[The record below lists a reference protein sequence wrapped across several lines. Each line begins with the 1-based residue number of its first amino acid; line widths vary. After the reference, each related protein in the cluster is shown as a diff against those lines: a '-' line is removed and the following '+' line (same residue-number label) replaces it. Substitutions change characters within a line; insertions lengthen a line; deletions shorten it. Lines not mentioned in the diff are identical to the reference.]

1 MKNRFTDKKI
11 LIIGG
16 SSGIGE
22 ATARAFAEA
31 GGHVTIASRNMPKL
45 QAAAT
50 RIGLDIEVAE
60 LNTTNDESVQRFFE
74 GASGFDHVVVS
85 AAQTTSGPVREMAL
99 EDARQAMNSKF
110 WGAYNVARHARIN
123 EGGSLTF
130 VSGFLSVRPSKPVLQ
145 GAINAAIES
154 LSRGLAL
161 ELASSNVRVN
171 TVSPGLIAT
180 PLWDTL
186 ESSARQS
193 MYEKAAST
201 LPARTMGLPEHVAD
215 AILYVAGNPY
225 ATGST
230 VLIDGGGA
238 IA

>member
-1 MKNRFTDKKI
+1 MKNHFTDKKI
-11 LIIGG
+11 LVIGG

-22 ATARAFAEA
+22 ATARAFADV
-31 GGHVTIASRNMPKL
+31 GGRVTIASRNMPKL

-123 EGGSLTF
+123 KGGSLTF

-161 ELASSNVRVN
+161 ELASSNV
-171 TVSPGLIAT
+171 GLI
-180 PLWDTL
+180 
-186 ESSARQS
+186 
-193 MYEKAAST
+193 
-201 LPARTMGLPEHVAD
+201 
-215 AILYVAGNPY
+215 PY
-225 ATGST
+225 HPG
-230 VLIDGGGA
+230 
-238 IA
+238 